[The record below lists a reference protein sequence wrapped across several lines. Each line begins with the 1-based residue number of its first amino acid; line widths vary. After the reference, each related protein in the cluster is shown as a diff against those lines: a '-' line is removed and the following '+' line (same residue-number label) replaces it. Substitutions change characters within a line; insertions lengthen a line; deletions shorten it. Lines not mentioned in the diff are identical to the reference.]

1 MSRAALLCCTAL
13 ALVLGTGAA
22 HGADK
27 PNPVCF
33 KLTEY
38 SQDQDPFGFGAM
50 FQSLD
55 LMIDC
60 SWLKWAIQYVEHHDP
75 LTERLARESKPL
87 SDRLIEQNQDRPPPM
102 SPRGTFPP
110 LTVVNNDWGGRLH
123 EYEAR
128 WQQVAIGG
136 GPVEIMGWCV
146 SGCTLLAAYIPKERL
161 CFGEGRRTLFPSST
175 GSKRW

>member
-1 MSRAALLCCTAL
+1 
-13 ALVLGTGAA
+13 
-22 HGADK
+22 
-27 PNPVCF
+27 
-33 KLTEY
+33 
-38 SQDQDPFGFGAM
+38 
-50 FQSLD
+50 
-55 LMIDC
+55 MIDC

-161 CFGEGRRTLFPSST
+161 CFGEGAALYFHQARAANDGEVMWSVTKRMIDRFPPRSAR
-175 GSKRW
+175 GLRPKADG